1 MNIPFSRPGALAKIF
16 GFGLTLA
23 TTVLAGAALE
33 PASAQSVAR
42 RYVVTNDNRANSAA
56 MAQSYSGRYPLTVT
70 HSQFHNGTGCLMLT
84 DNGTQGWPHSGQAST
99 AGRLFV
105 GNGGSFQLI
114 DRILVAT
121 ITQSTGTGGSA
132 SLVFTAPAGNGN
144 IGNGVFE
151 QVYGGENDS
160 GVLVFGMK
168 GGC

>member
-1 MNIPFSRPGALAKIF
+1 M
-16 GFGLTLA
+16 
-23 TTVLAGAALE
+23 E

-42 RYVVTNDNRANSAA
+42 RYVVTNDNRATSPAL
-56 MAQSYSGRYPLTVT
+56 AQSYSGRYPLAVT
-70 HSQFHNGTGCLMLT
+70 HSQFHNGKGCLILT
-84 DNGTQGWPHSGQAST
+84 DNGTERWPHSGQAAT
-99 AGRLFV
+99 AGFLFPSQP
-105 GNGGSFQLI
+105 GSFQLI
-114 DRILVAT
+114 NGILVAT
-121 ITQSTGTGGSA
+121 VTQSSGTGLSE